1 MRLLR
6 LHLQA
11 AMVSALRKEAPAVNT
26 NLAYISALT
35 AALQDNGV
43 DVTDGRPGPWGSWSL
58 ELRYGWVEDSLEVWA
73 TTENQAHAAQVAV
86 VVAGLLR
93 EKLAAVLN

>member
-1 MRLLR
+1 M
-6 LHLQA
+6 
-11 AMVSALRKEAPAVNT
+11 NT
-26 NLAYISALT
+26 NLAYIDALVT
-35 AALQDNGV
+35 ALRAEGV
-43 DVTDGRPGPWGSWSL
+43 EVEDGRPGPWGSWSL

-93 EKLAAVLN
+93 EKLAAVCN